1 MRRGFKTE
9 AERTA
14 QDIRAEMGRR
24 ATDPLDAVDL
34 ARHLGAQVRSAD
46 ELTTRAK
53 LEALEQLQPGA
64 FSACTFTLSN
74 RHVIVYNPLASTPRT
89 QSDIAHEASHIL
101 LGHEVKDVN
110 KIGGVAFLTCDPD
123 EEQEANWQAGC
134 LLLPR
139 PLLLVAAR
147 NGMNAAAIAD
157 VYNVSEQMAAYRL
170 RATGVERQ
178 INAARRPGRDAI
190 Q

>member
-9 AERTA
+9 AERA
-14 QDIRAEMGRR
+14 ARDIRAEMGRR
-24 ATDPLDAVDL
+24 ETEPLNAVDV
-34 ARHLGAQVRSAD
+34 ARHLGARVRSAD

-64 FSACTFTLSN
+64 FSACTFTLDD
-74 RHVIVYNPLASTPRT
+74 RHVIVYNPLASTRRT

-101 LGHEVKDVN
+101 LGHEVKEVN
-110 KIGGVAFLTCDPD
+110 EIGGVAFFTCDPD

-147 NGMNAAAIAD
+147 SGMNATAIAD
-157 VYNVSEQMAAYRL
+157 AYNVSEQMAAYRL

-178 INAARRPGRDAI
+178 VNATRRPGTAVI